1 VTVRILRKAE
11 YRAMPWKNGGGTTYE
26 VAAFPE
32 NDRSL
37 DTFEW
42 RISMAQ
48 VETDGPF
55 SNFPDV
61 DRSLGI
67 LAGDGLTL
75 RFANQNDITVRHNTS
90 PVRFPADVPVAATL
104 LAGPVLDL
112 NVMTRRNIW
121 SHRVSLCGADIDARL
136 DERTCLRM
144 LIAPDS
150 NLVVHDEDGKREL
163 LPGDAVM
170 FDRATSQLTLATDL
184 DARMFQID
192 LWRVDELA
200 VVK

>member
-1 VTVRILRKAE
+1 
-11 YRAMPWKNGGGTTYE
+11 MPWKNGGGITYE

-32 NDRSL
+32 NHRSL

-42 RISMAQ
+42 RISMAR
-48 VETDGPF
+48 VEADGPF

-67 LAGDGLTL
+67 VTGDGLTL
-75 RFANQNDITVRHNTS
+75 RFANQNEIPVRQNTS
-90 PVRFPADVPVAATL
+90 PVFFPADVPVAATL

-112 NVMTRRNIW
+112 NVMTRRNLW
-121 SHRVSLCGADIDARL
+121 SHQVTLCGADIDAQL
-136 DERTCLRM
+136 DEPTCLRM

-150 NLVVHDEDGKREL
+150 SLVVHDKDSKREL
-163 LPGDAVM
+163 LPGDAVI
-170 FDRATSQLTLATDL
+170 FDRAVSQLTLATDPG
-184 DARMFQID
+184 ARMFQID